1 MTVSLVKYNFSL
13 LTLPPPGETGTQAW
27 LDARR
32 GRITASKRA
41 HMILTSRRVTLN
53 RMMDEM
59 ASELHKPAED
69 GYSGKFT
76 EHGHAFEAQSIG
88 EYNMSRLTAG
98 EINRSPGMIVHPSFD
113 IASATPDF
121 LEGEDTTGQCKNP
134 FFLANHLNFLHWGVK
149 TTNIAYY
156 TQVQFESFVTRRPKI
171 VFISYHP
178 DAKPTNQLSI
188 ELLDRDEEMHEKF
201 TRKLEEIEWML
212 TNNAR
217 YNVKEKP
224 AGIDAI
230 PDMF

>member
-1 MTVSLVKYNFSL
+1 MSVKLIKYDFSL
-13 LTLPPPGETGTQAW
+13 LTPPPKGESNTQEW
-27 LDARR
+27 LNARR

-41 HMILTSRRVTLN
+41 HMILNSRKATLN

-59 ASELHKPAED
+59 AEELKHPAED
-69 GYSGKFT
+69 GFSGKFT

-88 EYNMSRLTAG
+88 EYNMGRLTSG
-98 EINRSPGMIVHPSFD
+98 KLDRSPGMIVHPEFD

-121 LEGEDTTGQCKNP
+121 LEGEDTTGQAKNP
-134 FFLANHLNFLHWGVK
+134 FHLSNHLRLLHWGVK
-149 TTNIAYY
+149 RTNIGYF
-156 TQVQFESFVTRRPKI
+156 TQIQYEAFVTGRPRI

-188 ELLDRDEEMHEKF
+188 ELINRDDAMHDRFREKL
-201 TRKLEEIEWML
+201 TEITWML
-212 TNNAR
+212 VNHAR

-230 PDMF
+230 PDLF